1 MSYTPE
7 NAKMFCTTSERFE
20 KLTNFEKI
28 RNISRNDF
36 TFYEIKL
43 WKDL

>member
-1 MSYTPE
+1 MSYTPG
-7 NAKMFCTTSERFE
+7 NAKIFCATSGRFE

-28 RNISRNDF
+28 RNIPGDDF